1 MHVLSRG
8 FLLFMMFFE
17 FPINELIRGDVAYYF
32 YFVRLPV
39 SEPRLSIPGLW
50 EKSFIVLFI
59 LVIISTLEGSF
70 MAGRKDTKIRRGPG

>member
-1 MHVLSRG
+1 MQFLSRG
-8 FLLFMMFFE
+8 FLLGMLCFE
-17 FPINELIRGDVAYYF
+17 FPLNELIRRNVPSYF
-32 YFVRLPV
+32 YLVRLPV

-59 LVIISTLEGSF
+59 LVIISALEGSV

>member
-1 MHVLSRG
+1 MQVLSRG
-8 FLLFMMFFE
+8 FLLCMLCFE
-17 FPINELIRGDVAYYF
+17 FPLNELIRRDVASYF

-50 EKSFIVLFI
+50 EKSFIILFI
-59 LVIISTLEGSF
+59 LVIISALEGSF